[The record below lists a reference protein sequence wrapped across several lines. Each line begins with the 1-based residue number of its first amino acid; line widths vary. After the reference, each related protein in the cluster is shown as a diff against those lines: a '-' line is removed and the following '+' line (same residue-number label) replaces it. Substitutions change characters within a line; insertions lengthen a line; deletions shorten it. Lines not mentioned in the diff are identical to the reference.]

1 MRTTLPETGSRREST
16 MSGRKKSKVIVTE
29 KIYGSVTVE
38 ADSPSAA
45 YELAEMAYANGGID
59 SWGKTD
65 FQIVD
70 VKEAEE

>member
-1 MRTTLPETGSRREST
+1 
-16 MSGRKKSKVIVTE
+16 MSGRKKYKVIVTE

-45 YELAEMAYANGGID
+45 YELAKMTYANGGVT
-59 SWGKTD
+59 SWGMTG

-70 VKEAEE
+70 VKEDEE

>member
-1 MRTTLPETGSRREST
+1 
-16 MSGRKKSKVIVTE
+16 MSGRKKYKVIVTE

-45 YELAEMAYANGGID
+45 YELAEMAYANGGIT
-59 SWGKTD
+59 SWSKTD

>member
-1 MRTTLPETGSRREST
+1 
-16 MSGRKKSKVIVTE
+16 MSGRKKYKVIVTE

-38 ADSPSAA
+38 ADSPSTA
-45 YELAEMAYANGGID
+45 YELAEMAHANGGID

>member
-1 MRTTLPETGSRREST
+1 MQTTLPETGSRRESV
-16 MSGRKKSKVIVTE
+16 MSGRKKYKIDVTE
-29 KIYGSVTVE
+29 KTYGSLTVE

-45 YELAEMAYANGGID
+45 YELAYVAYAEGGITQW
-59 SWGKTD
+59 SKTD

>member
-1 MRTTLPETGSRREST
+1 
-16 MSGRKKSKVIVTE
+16 MSGRKKYKVIVTE

-45 YELAEMAYANGGID
+45 YELAEMAYANGGIT

>member
-1 MRTTLPETGSRREST
+1 
-16 MSGRKKSKVIVTE
+16 MSGRKKYKVIVTE

-45 YELAEMAYANGGID
+45 YELAKMTYAEGGVT
-59 SWGKTD
+59 SWGMTD

-70 VKEAEE
+70 VEEAEE

>member
-1 MRTTLPETGSRREST
+1 
-16 MSGRKKSKVIVTE
+16 MSGRKMYKVIVTE

-45 YELAEMAYANGGID
+45 YELAGMVYANGGVT

-70 VKEAEE
+70 VKEEDEE